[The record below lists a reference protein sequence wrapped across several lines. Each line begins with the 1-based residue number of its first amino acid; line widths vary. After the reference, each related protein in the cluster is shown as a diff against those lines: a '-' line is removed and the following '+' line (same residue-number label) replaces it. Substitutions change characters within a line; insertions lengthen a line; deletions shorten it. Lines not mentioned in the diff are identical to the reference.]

1 MQSEP
6 LSMLAAGESRCL
18 DPRFVTVERIAGW
31 MFFSCLFVGGL
42 VAMLVWLIAAWP
54 PGLLYGLGCIL
65 FLVLTSLIAWS
76 VHVLPKWSHQTTSW
90 LLDEKGLEIRR
101 GILWK
106 RETTIPRARV
116 QHTDVHQG
124 PLLRHYGLAKLV
136 VHTAG
141 TKEASIEL
149 AGLAHADALAL
160 RNELI
165 ADKGGDSDAV

>member
-1 MQSEP
+1 MPSEP
-6 LSMLAAGESRCL
+6 VSMLATSESRCL

-31 MFFSCLFVGGL
+31 IFFSSLLVGGL
-42 VAMLVWLIAAWP
+42 IAMLVWLIAAWP
-54 PGLLYGLGCIL
+54 PGILYGFAWIL
-65 FLVLTSLIAWS
+65 FLLLTSLIAWS

-90 LLDEKGLEIRR
+90 LLDEKGLEIRT

-106 RETTIPRARV
+106 KETTVPRARV

-124 PLLRHYGLAKLV
+124 PLLRHFGLAKLV

-160 RNELI
+160 RDELI
-165 ADKGGDSDAV
+165 VDKSGDSDAV